1 VDPVPGRWI
10 VVATWV
16 TFALFFLTIVPDALG
31 VDAFD
36 DLSAGVAL
44 ALFLVSLPIWFYAFG
59 LAVVRSARGDDVGV
73 GSLFFLGS
81 SAPSDVRRWM
91 IGALVASLVV
101 AAATAYANPF
111 AVLEPVLPL
120 AFMGLWSARYGTF
133 AARNVTAPARSSRPR
148 AQPGGAR

>member
-1 VDPVPGRWI
+1 VQGRWI

-16 TFALFFLTIVPDALG
+16 AFGLFSVTIVPFALG
-31 VDAFD
+31 VDAFE
-36 DLSAGVAL
+36 DLSSVVAL
-44 ALFLVSLPIWFYAFG
+44 TLFLVSLPIWFLAFG

-73 GSLFFLGS
+73 GSLFFLSS

-101 AAATAYANPF
+101 AAATAYANPV
-111 AVLEPVLPL
+111 AVLEPMLPL

-133 AARNVTAPARSSRPR
+133 PARDLTPPARPTRPR

>member
-1 VDPVPGRWI
+1 MPGRWI

-16 TFALFFLTIVPDALG
+16 TFAAFFVTIVPDALG

-36 DLSAGVAL
+36 DLSSIVAL
-44 ALFLVSLPIWFYAFG
+44 SLFLLSVPVWLYAFG
-59 LAVVRSARGDDVGV
+59 LAVVRSSRGDDVSV
-73 GSLFFLGS
+73 GSLFFLTS

-91 IGALVASLVV
+91 IGALIASLVV

-133 AARNVTAPARSSRPR
+133 PARTAAPARPTRPR

>member
-1 VDPVPGRWI
+1 MRGRWI
-10 VVATWV
+10 VVATCV
-16 TFALFFLTIVPDALG
+16 TFALFFVTIVPDALG

-44 ALFLVSLPIWFYAFG
+44 TLFLVALPIWFYAFG
-59 LAVVRSARGDDVGV
+59 LAVVRSARGDDVSI
-73 GSLFFLGS
+73 GSLFFISS

-91 IGALVASLVV
+91 VGALIASLVV

-133 AARNVTAPARSSRPR
+133 PAHNLNPPARPTRPR

>member
-1 VDPVPGRWI
+1 VKGRWI
-10 VVATWV
+10 VVATWA
-16 TFALFFLTIVPDALG
+16 TFALFLVTIVPSAAG
-31 VDAFD
+31 VGAFD
-36 DLSAGVAL
+36 DLADIVAL
-44 ALFLVSLPIWFYAFG
+44 TLFIASLLIGFYAFG

-73 GSLFFLGS
+73 GSLFFLNRA
-81 SAPSDVRRWM
+81 APSDVRRWM

-101 AAATAYANPF
+101 AAAAAWTNPF

-133 AARNVTAPARSSRPR
+133 PARSGPPPARSSTSRPR

>member
-1 VDPVPGRWI
+1 VKGRWI
-10 VVATWV
+10 VVATWA
-16 TFALFFLTIVPDALG
+16 TFALFVVTIVPSAVG
-31 VDAFD
+31 VSAFD
-36 DLSAGVAL
+36 DLSDIVAL
-44 ALFLVSLPIWFYAFG
+44 TLFLASLLIWLYAFG

-73 GSLFFLGS
+73 GSLFFLNRT
-81 SAPSDVRRWM
+81 APSDVRRWM

-101 AAATAYANPF
+101 AAATAWANPF

-133 AARNVTAPARSSRPR
+133 PARDATPPARSSTSRPR

>member
-1 VDPVPGRWI
+1 MRGRWI

-16 TFALFFLTIVPDALG
+16 TFALFFVTIVPDALG

-44 ALFLVSLPIWFYAFG
+44 TLFLVALPIWFYAFG
-59 LAVVRSARGDDVGV
+59 LAVVRSARGDDVSI
-73 GSLFFLGS
+73 GSLFFISS
-81 SAPSDVRRWM
+81 SASSDVRRWM
-91 IGALVASLVV
+91 IGALIASLVV

-120 AFMGLWSARYGTF
+120 AFMGLWSARHGTF
-133 AARNVTAPARSSRPR
+133 PARLRS
-148 AQPGGAR
+148 

>member
-1 VDPVPGRWI
+1 VEPVPGRWI

-16 TFALFFLTIVPDALG
+16 TFAIFFVTIVPVALG

-36 DLSAGVAL
+36 DLSSVVAL
-44 ALFLVSLPIWFYAFG
+44 VLFLLSLPVWLYAFG
-59 LAVVRSARGDDVGV
+59 LAVVRSARGDDVSV
-73 GSLFFLGS
+73 GSLFFLAA

-91 IGALVASLVV
+91 VGALIASLVV
-101 AAATAYANPF
+101 AAATAFANPF

-133 AARNVTAPARSSRPR
+133 PARKTAPVRPTRPR

>member
-1 VDPVPGRWI
+1 VKGRWI
-10 VVATWV
+10 VVATWA
-16 TFALFFLTIVPDALG
+16 TFALFVVTIVPSAAG
-31 VDAFD
+31 VSAFD
-36 DLSAGVAL
+36 DLADIVAL
-44 ALFLVSLPIWFYAFG
+44 TLFIASLLIWFYAFC

-73 GSLFFLGS
+73 GSLFFLNRA
-81 SAPSDVRRWM
+81 APSDVRRWM

-101 AAATAYANPF
+101 AAATAWTNPF

-133 AARNVTAPARSSRPR
+133 PARSGPPPARSSTSRPR

>member
-1 VDPVPGRWI
+1 MKGRWI
-10 VVATWV
+10 VVATWATLAPFV
-16 TFALFFLTIVPDALG
+16 VTIVPDALG
-31 VDAFD
+31 VSAFD
-36 DLSAGVAL
+36 GLAAGVAL
-44 ALFLVSLPIWFYAFG
+44 ALFLVSLPIWLYAFG
-59 LAVVRSARGDDVGV
+59 LAVVRSARGDDVSV
-73 GSLFFLGS
+73 GSLFFLHR

-91 IGALVASLVV
+91 VGAFVASIVV

-133 AARNVTAPARSSRPR
+133 PARDVAAEARSNPRRPR